1 MKNNEATIF
10 IFIAAIITGFLIAS
24 NMSFNKSSKLVFL
37 NFNQYQE
44 AYNEKVKL
52 TKDVSVLNQQYGELT
67 QKLKEFTN
75 SKNGIS
81 QNINN
86 FQNELSSYNNINCLT
101 KVQGKGLEIVLD
113 DTQETISNEFYAND
127 YVHDKDLF
135 NIINDLRSVGAEAIS
150 LNGHRVKY
158 NSEIYCYGPDILI
171 NGVSIPAP
179 FTIDVIGDTD
189 KIRAFLKSNDST
201 LGYIINYRKAIKV
214 KIIDNNNLSIPAF
227 DSKIDIN
234 YMNLKK

>member
-52 TKDVSVLNQQYGELT
+52 TKDISVLNKQYQELSEKFNEYT
-67 QKLKEFTN
+67 SDKSGVL
-75 SKNGIS
+75 
-81 QNINN
+81 QNIDK
-86 FQNELSSYNNINCLT
+86 FQSELNDYNNINCLT
-101 KVQGKGLEIVLD
+101 KVQGQGLEIILD
-113 DTQETISNEFYAND
+113 DTQETISSEFSAND

-135 NIINDLRSVGAEAIS
+135 NIINDLRAIGAEAIS

-171 NGVSIPAP
+171 NGISIPAP
-179 FTIDVIGDTD
+179 FTIDVIGDVD
-189 KIRAFLKSNDST
+189 KIKAFLKSNDST

-214 KIIDNNNLSIPAF
+214 KVTDNNNLSIPAY
-227 DSKIDIN
+227 DSKIDVN
-234 YMNLKK
+234 YMDLKK